1 MSNPYMS
8 EIRIMS
14 FNFPPK
20 GWALCNG
27 QLLSITQNQG
37 LFSLLGTAYGGD
49 GRTTFALPNLQG
61 RVPIHFP
68 SGSHPGQIAG
78 EPAHMLQVTEM
89 PAHTHLM
96 AATAATATTD
106 GPAQSEFLAQGQSTA
121 SGTPAV
127 NLYSTA
133 NQSSTFA
140 PSAISSAGG
149 GQPHENRQ
157 PFLVLNFCIALQGI
171 FPSPG

>member
-27 QLLSITQNQG
+27 QLLSITQNQA
-37 LFSLLGTAYGGD
+37 LFSLLGTTYGGD
-49 GRTTFALPNLQG
+49 GRTNFALPNLQG
-61 RVPIHFP
+61 RVPTHFP
-68 SGSHPGQIAG
+68 SGTRPGVVSG
-78 EPAHMLQVTEM
+78 EAEHTLQVTEM
-89 PAHTHLM
+89 PTHSHLM
-96 AATAATATTD
+96 MATATAAQLAAPDPTN
-106 GPAQSEFLAQGQSTA
+106 SRFLAQAKSPAG
-121 SGTPAV
+121 AV
-127 NLYSTA
+127 NIYSTA
-133 NQSSTFA
+133 NQNITFA
-140 PSAISSAGG
+140 QNAIANNGG
-149 GQPHENRQ
+149 SQPHENRQ

>member
-27 QLLSITQNQG
+27 QLLSINQNQG
-37 LFSLLGTAYGGD
+37 LFSLIGTTYGGD

-68 SGSHPGQIAG
+68 SGARPGVVAG
-78 EPAHMLQVTEM
+78 EAEHTLQVTEM
-89 PAHTHLM
+89 PMHSHLM
-96 AATAATATTD
+96 MATATAAQLAAPDPTN
-106 GPAQSEFLAQGQSTA
+106 SRFLAQAKSPA
-121 SGTPAV
+121 SAV
-127 NLYSTA
+127 NIYSTA
-133 NQSSTFA
+133 NQNITFA
-140 PSAISSAGG
+140 QNAIANTGG
-149 GQPHENRQ
+149 SQPHENRQ
-157 PFLVLNFCIALQGI
+157 PYLVLNFCIALQGI